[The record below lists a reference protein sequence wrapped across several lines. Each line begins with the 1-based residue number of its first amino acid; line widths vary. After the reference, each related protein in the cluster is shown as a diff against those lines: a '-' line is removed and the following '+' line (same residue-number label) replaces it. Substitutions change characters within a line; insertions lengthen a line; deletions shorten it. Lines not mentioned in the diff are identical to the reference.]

1 MGGVEG
7 REERT
12 GKKAIVFGMSYYNRT
27 LNCCVC
33 IVNNLFMNNT
43 ISNLKWDG
51 LYAQGCGVRYMAFGS
66 FPRQPHASCGTSE
79 KNRKIPLYWNFF

>member
-12 GKKAIVFGMSYYNRT
+12 GKKAIVFSMSYYNRT
-27 LNCCVC
+27 LKCCVC

-43 ISNLKWDG
+43 IFK
-51 LYAQGCGVRYMAFGS
+51 
-66 FPRQPHASCGTSE
+66 QP
-79 KNRKIPLYWNFF
+79 